1 MYLEIYCLGSREIS
15 LQNIRGRV
23 KGFCSQKALFIL
35 CEGKF
40 QVMIRLLVIS
50 LCWESKNIVFNKG

>member
-50 LCWESKNIVFNKG
+50 LC